1 METLF
6 FFREIDFHSHL
17 DNLKDTKNVLSHKM
31 RLKNK
36 IVSIVTVID

>member
-6 FFREIDFHSHL
+6 IFREIDFHSHL

-31 RLKNK
+31 RLKDK
-36 IVSIVTVID
+36 IVSMLL

>member
-1 METLF
+1 METLL

-17 DNLKDTKNVLSHKM
+17 DIFLDTKNVLSHKQ